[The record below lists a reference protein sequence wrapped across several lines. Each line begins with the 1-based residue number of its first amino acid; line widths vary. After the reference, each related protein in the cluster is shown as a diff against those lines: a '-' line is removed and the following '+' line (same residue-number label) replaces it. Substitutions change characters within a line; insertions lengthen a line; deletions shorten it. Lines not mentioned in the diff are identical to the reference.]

1 VKAYSLS
8 YTYARV
14 ERDAVISAFNFSDM
28 GPATNVVM
36 NMASFSFMPIN
47 RLNLDA
53 TAILTRRLRVPAGDP
68 NALLKR
74 IQVDARI
81 SF

>member
-1 VKAYSLS
+1 
-8 YTYARV
+8 
-14 ERDAVISAFNFSDM
+14 M